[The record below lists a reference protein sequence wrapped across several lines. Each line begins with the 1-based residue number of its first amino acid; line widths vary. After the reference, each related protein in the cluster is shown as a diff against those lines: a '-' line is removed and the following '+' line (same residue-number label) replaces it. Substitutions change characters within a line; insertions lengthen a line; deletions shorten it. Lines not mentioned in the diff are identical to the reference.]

1 MEPSSK
7 HESIQAYDIPER
19 VAMYD
24 SDMDLMHPN
33 RGKMAEV
40 MLEVLPFSQDAS
52 FTALD
57 LGVGTG
63 FFSKAVLGRFP
74 QCRVIAV
81 DGAGSMIE
89 MARTRLGSLA
99 ERVDFRRGDFRS
111 LKKLLSPGE
120 QTELVFS
127 AYALHHLTAQE
138 KLTLTRD
145 ALTFLRPGGWFLNA
159 DLIVAADPR
168 VEARVQEIRVRGIVE
183 RARGRDKRFAD
194 KASTRAFLDDLEAR
208 DNDKPLSLSDDL
220 QIVRKAGIS
229 NASVFWAEY
238 REAVTGGFKS

>member
-111 LKKLLSPGE
+111 LKKLCRRESGPSWCSL
-120 QTELVFS
+120 
-127 AYALHHLTAQE
+127 LTHC
-138 KLTLTRD
+138 
-145 ALTFLRPGGWFLNA
+145 
-159 DLIVAADPR
+159 I
-168 VEARVQEIRVRGIVE
+168 I
-183 RARGRDKRFAD
+183 
-194 KASTRAFLDDLEAR
+194 
-208 DNDKPLSLSDDL
+208 
-220 QIVRKAGIS
+220 
-229 NASVFWAEY
+229 
-238 REAVTGGFKS
+238 